1 MRRIESW
8 IWQNGVKKEGRT
20 RDPDI
25 FLPISVSAR
34 LAEVVFFR
42 LGVARENSVF
52 AIFRADI
59 VEEEVSV
66 GGFVVSPS
74 AEADP
79 SSVARAV
86 VGGDEIRAGVA
97 FDFLVPDMN
106 SRSVP
111 IQLIAKDDVI
121 FDRLLDKDP
130 VTAVGVADIKEGGA
144 VDGMGIEVNAVHEVA
159 TADIGDGMNAV
170 CAVTPDSA
178 TVVSVY
184 IAAIEKDGI
193 AAFAVLRVDSVP
205 GPCNQAGAFDQG
217 DASGVRVDGE
227 VSLTICVQFSA

>member
-8 IWQNGVKKEGRT
+8 IWQDGVEKEGRAI
-20 RDPDI
+20 DPDI
-25 FLPISVSAR
+25 FLPIAVSDR
-34 LAEVVFFR
+34 LAKIVFFR

-52 AIFRADI
+52 SIFRADI
-59 VEEEVSV
+59 VEEEISV
-66 GGFVVSPS
+66 GGFVVGPS

-86 VGGDEIRAGVA
+86 VGRDEIGAGVA
-97 FDFLVPDMN
+97 FDLLVPDVN

-121 FDRLLDKDP
+121 LDRLFDKDS
-130 VTAVGVADIKEGGA
+130 VTAVGVTDIKEGGA
-144 VDGMGIEVNAVHEVA
+144 VDGMGIQIDPVHEIA
-159 TADIGDGMNAV
+159 TADIGNGMNAV
-170 CAVTPDSA
+170 RHVTPNSTA
-178 TVVSVY
+178 VVSVY

-193 AAFAVLRVDSVP
+193 AAFAGLGVDSVS

>member
-8 IWQNGVKKEGRT
+8 IWKDGVEKEGRA
-20 RDPDI
+20 RNPDI
-25 FLPISVSAR
+25 FLPIAVSDR

-42 LGVARENSVF
+42 LGVARENSVL
-52 AIFRADI
+52 AIFGADI
-59 VEEEVSV
+59 VEEEISV
-66 GGFVVSPS
+66 GGFVVGPS

-86 VGGDEIRAGVA
+86 VGGDEIGAGVA
-97 FDFLVPDMN
+97 FDFLVPDVN

-144 VDGMGIEVNAVHEVA
+144 VDGVGVQIDSVHEVA
-159 TADIGDGMNAV
+159 TADVGNSMNAV
-170 CAVTPDSA
+170 RHVTPDSA
-178 TVVSVY
+178 TVVSVH

-193 AAFAVLRVDSVP
+193 AAFAGLGVDSVS
-205 GPCNQAGAFDQG
+205 GPCNQAGAFDQR
-217 DASGVRVDGE
+217 DTSGVGVDGE
-227 VSLTICVQFSA
+227 VGLAICIQFSA